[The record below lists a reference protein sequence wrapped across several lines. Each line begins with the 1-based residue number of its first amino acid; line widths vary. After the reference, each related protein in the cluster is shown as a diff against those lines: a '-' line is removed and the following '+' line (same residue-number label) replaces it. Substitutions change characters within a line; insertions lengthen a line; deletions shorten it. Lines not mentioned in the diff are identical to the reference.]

1 MTKVFIA
8 GFQHETNTFAPSLAD
23 WEAFNRGDAFPAY
36 IRGEAMQTQFTGVN
50 IPVGGFID
58 AAKRHGWK
66 LWPSVWAGAS
76 PSSFVTREAFE
87 RIASDRK
94 STRLNSSH
102 TDISRMPSSA

>member
-23 WEAFNRGDAFPAY
+23 WAAFNRGDAFPAY
-36 IRGEAMQTQFTGVN
+36 IRGQAMQDQFTGVN

-58 AAKRHGWK
+58 AAKRHGWQ

-76 PSSFVTREAFE
+76 PSSFVTEDAFE
-87 RIASDRK
+87 R
-94 STRLNSSH
+94 T
-102 TDISRMPSSA
+102 